1 MKRLSAAINS
11 WTECLSGQHDENIS
25 TITDTMDT
33 TTSSTAVT
41 TVKLFKLGG
50 TPQVEVGTLV
60 TYIYILINN
69 PPLSLPP

>member
-11 WTECLSGQHDENIS
+11 WTECLSGQHDEDIS

-33 TTSSTAVT
+33 TSTTVT

-50 TPQVEVGTLV
+50 IPQVEVCVHWLHHAGAHEKNT
-60 TYIYILINN
+60 
-69 PPLSLPP
+69 